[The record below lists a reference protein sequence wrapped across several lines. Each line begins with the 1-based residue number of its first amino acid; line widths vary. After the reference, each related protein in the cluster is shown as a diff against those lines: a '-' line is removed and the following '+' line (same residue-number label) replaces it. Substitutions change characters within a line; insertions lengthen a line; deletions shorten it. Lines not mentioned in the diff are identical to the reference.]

1 MAFFTQI
8 AFVCFVPEIT
18 SRSPLA
24 TDMTAPTL
32 LLLAAG
38 MGSRYG
44 GLKQLD
50 PMGPNGETLL
60 DYAIHD
66 ARHAGFAKAVFVIRR
81 SMEAA
86 FTEQILR
93 RYQDHIATDV
103 AFQELDDLPAGF
115 AAPPGRERPWGT
127 GHAVLAA
134 RHVIQEPFAVIN
146 ADDYYGPSAYML
158 LAQALAAF
166 SPAEP
171 ALACIAYPLRLTLSQ
186 HGTVNRGICTV
197 RDDQLLS
204 VEEVVRIGEREG
216 ALFGQ
221 GAHGQRQLTGDESV
235 SMNAWA
241 MTPALFDPMRR
252 AFHAFLDALRDPLN
266 EEFFLPAFLNE
277 WIAQPEQACHITLA
291 QDRWCGVTHP
301 SDRPAVQAHLL
312 AAHREGRYPPTLFPC
327 P

>member
-1 MAFFTQI
+1 
-8 AFVCFVPEIT
+8 
-18 SRSPLA
+18 
-24 TDMTAPTL
+24 MTAPTL

-66 ARHAGFAKAVFVIRR
+66 ARKAGFAKAVFVIRR

-93 RYQDHIATDV
+93 RYEGRMATAL
-103 AFQELDDLPAGF
+103 AFQEIDDLPDGF
-115 AAPPGRERPWGT
+115 AAPPGRQRPWGT

-134 RHVIQEPFAVIN
+134 RHAIQEPFAVIN
-146 ADDYYGPSAYML
+146 ADDYYGPSAFSL
-158 LAQALAAF
+158 LAQAIREF
-166 SPAEP
+166 PPARP
-171 ALACIAYPLRLTLSQ
+171 ALAGVAYPLRLTLSE

-197 RDDQLLS
+197 HDGHLVS
-204 VEEVVRIGEREG
+204 VEEVVRIGWRDGSLLGQSAQGERR
-216 ALFGQ
+216 LS
-221 GAHGQRQLTGDESV
+221 GDEQV

-241 MTPALFDPMRR
+241 MTPHLFDPMLI
-252 AFHAFLDALRDPLN
+252 AFKAFLHGLKDPLN
-266 EEFFLPAFLNE
+266 EEFFLPGFLNA
-277 WIAQPEQACHITLA
+277 WLALPQNACPLTLA
-291 QDRWCGVTHP
+291 RNRWCGVTHP
-301 SDRPAVQAHLL
+301 SDRPAVQKYLL
-312 AAHREGRYPPTLFPC
+312 DAHREGRYPHALLSC